1 MTVLGPAGPA
11 PAPADMLCGLCGQIC
26 KRATRISC
34 CNAQCC
40 WGCGIRWDYSLANI
54 IIVVVFLRFV
64 TKSRK
69 CWKCPSIE
77 VTTKELLQHSEL
89 REAIRLHTLQAT
101 KELVSRAGSKQDLER
116 ALEDYLRSRRR
127 LSLYRDYYRDYYRD

>member
-1 MTVLGPAGPA
+1 MTVLGPPGPA
-11 PAPADMLCGLCGQIC
+11 PAPAAMICGLCGQLC
-26 KRATRISC
+26 KRATRIAC

-40 WGCGIRWDYSLANI
+40 WGCGIRWGGIFVMI
-54 IIVVVFLRFV
+54 IIVLRFV

-101 KELVSRAGSKQDLER
+101 KELVARAGSKKDLER
-116 ALEDYLRSRRR
+116 ALEDYLR
-127 LSLYRDYYRDYYRD
+127 LSIIADHIWDYGDAN